1 MKNIDESSISSYENG
16 GIICSICKKDKISIN
31 SSEIK
36 EKKIKE
42 LISIFDKKS
51 LDPSI
56 LIKKC
61 KCHNNTEKVHK
72 FCLLLNI
79 IFSFELK
86 CNECKAS
93 YNIDLSKSK
102 NKHKYLC
109 NLISFIFLL
118 LFHLILYA
126 GSIFLMLFVLIINKN
141 VKNDFEE
148 NKLYNTYNFF
158 GGIIL
163 IINSVLVLITFSY
176 FLDKN
181 NKDIYDYFID
191 VKDINEQNKI
201 DKNSNKFYS
210 LLYKYYRCFYNSQI
224 RYLIGK
230 KQEYMYISKGYGYF
244 NKDLKE
250 YIKKSNEEIKMK
262 KEDKNREEIKLN
274 NGAEDILSLNVEKG
288 KKILNETQKNNNTVN
303 KRNNSIEESN
313 GININKIENNKIE
326 IKQKNEEEEK
336 NDNKDKDKEKDIS
349 EKRVNNDNYKVNE
362 NNENKEN
369 KENKENVIKDEFEE
383 KVDNQ
388 NNLKNEEKVDIN
400 LNDEEKMKENK
411 EKEDESKKASVIT
424 FNKLSVIS
432 NKVLDRFSRTSLF
445 KKVLKKNND
454 LLGKSKTL
462 INNDKKRKRRKS
474 KKSKREK
481 QVFKKI
487 EETSEKKYIDSTL
500 LIRAEKMDSKI
511 ENKNCINNEN
521 KMEIIEKK
529 SSALNSP
536 CHYNEK

>member
-1 MKNIDESSISSYENG
+1 MKSIDESSISGYKNG
-16 GIICSICKKDKISIN
+16 GIICSICKMDKIPII

-42 LISIFDKKS
+42 LFSIFEKKS

-61 KCHNNTEKVHK
+61 NCHNNTEKVHK

-126 GSIFLMLFVLIINKN
+126 GSIFLMLYVLIINKN

-148 NKLYNTYNFF
+148 NKLYYTYNFF

-163 IINSVLVLITFSY
+163 IINSVLILITFSY
-176 FLDKN
+176 CLDKN

-191 VKDINEQNKI
+191 VKDINEQNKF
-201 DKNSNKFYS
+201 DKNSNRFYS

-224 RYLIGK
+224 RYLISK
-230 KQEYMYISKGYGYF
+230 KQEHMYISKGYGYF

-250 YIKKSNEEIKMK
+250 YIIKSNEEIKLK
-262 KEDKNREEIKLN
+262 KEEKNKEEIKLN
-274 NGAEDILSLNVEKG
+274 NGAENILSLNLK
-288 KKILNETQKNNNTVN
+288 KDNKILNENQKNNNVIN
-303 KRNNSIEESN
+303 IRNNPAEESN
-313 GININKIENNKIE
+313 GINISKIENNKKE
-326 IKQKNEEEEK
+326 VKEVKEKKEEEEK
-336 NDNKDKDKEKDIS
+336 IDIIDKNKEKDIS
-349 EKRVNNDNYKVNE
+349 AQKVKDDNYKVNE
-362 NNENKEN
+362 IKEN
-369 KENKENVIKDEFEE
+369 KENKENIIKDKFEE
-383 KVDNQ
+383 KIDNQ
-388 NNLKNEEKVDIN
+388 NNLKNEEKIDIN
-400 LNDEEKMKENK
+400 LNDEEKMKEIK
-411 EKEDESKKASVIT
+411 ENEDESKKTSGIT

-432 NKVLDRFSRTSLF
+432 NKVLDRFSKTSLF

-454 LLGKSKTL
+454 LLGKSKTI

-487 EETSEKKYIDSTL
+487 EETSEKKYI
-500 LIRAEKMDSKI
+500 E
-511 ENKNCINNEN
+511 
-521 KMEIIEKK
+521 
-529 SSALNSP
+529 
-536 CHYNEK
+536 